1 MDTSFPVFCR
11 LSRGTAPTALPRAG
25 DIPLARLIENFV
37 LSAVLSAALAFLPGV
52 TAARASAAEAPPMPV
67 KPDAVTLYPNRAMVT
82 VRQTLAPGTG
92 SFVLTFPETV
102 ERASLA
108 VEAIGNSVS
117 GLVWDEP
124 VEILPAAGLNPERER
139 LLAELEG
146 LRLEEAG
153 FSGTIRALEAEAA
166 FWEKA
171 DAAKISTVEE
181 MEKLAKAIVSHLPE
195 TQKALPAL
203 RRKLERTKE
212 RIGEVEARLN
222 GMGSERFSLLRCR
235 VALDKTPSAP
245 QELVYSYML
254 GGCAWTPAYRLDAV
268 PGSGLVL
275 FRQEA
280 EVWQKSGFDWSGAK
294 ISLATA
300 LPSPR
305 LTPRPLPGWPVGP
318 LPARQLARKQNVMP
332 EGVSGML
339 TPLAALPAGPE
350 PDLQETATFQQW
362 DLGPRPFPS
371 GELLRFTL
379 VRDEE
384 WKGDFRYIL
393 RPGVQD
399 KGFLGVKAKLPAHRE
414 LPRGPA
420 VYAVDGRIVGS
431 ASFACN
437 GDEAELF
444 FGPDALVSAA
454 MRLINRVGGDRGL
467 ISKERSETWEWEIKA
482 VNGHSFPVNIRVE
495 DSMPQPSEEAIRV
508 LISSEP
514 APEKDEKGFYVWGR
528 ELAPRGEFRI
538 RHRVEIKAP
547 ESMPLDPGR

>member
-1 MDTSFPVFCR
+1 MGKSFSSFCHRLPRETPHRSFPW
-11 LSRGTAPTALPRAG
+11 AG
-25 DIPLARLIENFV
+25 DPPLTRLIGNFV
-37 LSAVLSAALAFLPGV
+37 LSAALSAVLLASLPN
-52 TAARASAAEAPPMPV
+52 AAGAYAAEALPMPA
-67 KPDAVTLYPNRAMVT
+67 KPEAVTLYPNRAMVT

-92 SFVLTFPETV
+92 SFVLTFPEAV

-108 VEAIGNSVS
+108 VEAKGNSVS

-124 VEILPAAGLNPERER
+124 VEIPPPAGLNPERER

-153 FSGTIRALEAEAA
+153 FFGMIRALEAEAA

-181 MEKLAKAIVSHLPE
+181 MKKLAEAIVSHLPE
-195 TQKALPAL
+195 TQKPLPAL
-203 RRKLERTKE
+203 RRKLKRTKE
-212 RIGEVEARLN
+212 RISEVEKRLS
-222 GMGSERFSLLRCR
+222 GMGSERFSLLSCR
-235 VALDKTPSAP
+235 VVLDKTPSAP

-254 GGCAWTPAYRLDAV
+254 DGCAWSSAYRLDAI

-294 ISLATA
+294 ISLATVF
-300 LPSPR
+300 PSR
-305 LTPRPLPGWPVGP
+305 HLTPRPLPGWPVGP
-318 LPARQLARKQNVMP
+318 LRPQRLANKQRALA
-332 EGVSGML
+332 ESVSGIMAE
-339 TPLAALPAGPE
+339 PLAASPVE

-371 GELLRFTL
+371 GERLRFTL

-399 KGFLGVKAKLPAHRE
+399 KGFLGVKAKLPAQRE
-414 LPRGPA
+414 LPRGSA
-420 VYAVDGRIVGS
+420 VYAVEGRVVGS
-431 ASFACN
+431 APFACN
-437 GDEAELF
+437 GNEAELF
-444 FGPDALVSAA
+444 FGPDALVSAT
-454 MRLINRVGGDRGL
+454 MRQVNRVGGDRGL

-482 VNGHSFPVNIRVE
+482 VNGHSFPVNVRVE

-508 LISSEP
+508 LVSSEP
-514 APEKDEKGFYVWGR
+514 APEKDEKGFYVWSR
-528 ELAPRGEFRI
+528 ELAPHGEFRI

-547 ESMPLDPGR
+547 EGMPFVPGR